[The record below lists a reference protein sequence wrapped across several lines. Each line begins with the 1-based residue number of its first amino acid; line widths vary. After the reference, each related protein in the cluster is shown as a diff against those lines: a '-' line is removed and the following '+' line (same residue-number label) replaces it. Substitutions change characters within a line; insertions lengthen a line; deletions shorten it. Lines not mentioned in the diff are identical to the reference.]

1 MIERKLS
8 VSDFKEY
15 FEKNRL
21 GRLHLPNGNWGNGMS
36 LELKELFKLMSGWK
50 IKNESEVPFEDILA
64 VIAYGSAIKYPG
76 YEMVPVTEPK
86 YWGLFGSKVETG
98 EKTKRHI
105 SPKDVD
111 FFVLTESD
119 ITRHEYIAPGLYTQD
134 FGSGGCLT
142 SVVKSGI
149 NLVNRGTSQLLKG
162 INQGDTISISA
173 MREGVPVFYNGRLDE
188 VQKRSG
194 IIRETPRRL
203 LWDENEE
210 GYLVGKIE

>member
-8 VSDFKEY
+8 VQDFKDY

-21 GRLHLPNGNWGNGMS
+21 GRLYLPNGNWGKGMS

-50 IKNESEVPFEDILA
+50 IKNESEVPFNDILA

-76 YEMVPVTEPK
+76 YEMVPITEPK
-86 YWGLFGSKVETG
+86 YLGLFGPKIETG
-98 EKTKRHI
+98 ERTKRYI
-105 SPKDVD
+105 SPRDVD

-134 FGSGGCLT
+134 LGSGGCLT

-149 NLVNRGTSQLLKG
+149 NLVNRGTSQLLNG
-162 INQGDTISISA
+162 INQGDTISVSA
-173 MREGVPVFYNGRLDE
+173 MREGVPVFYNGRLDD

-194 IIRETPRRL
+194 IARETPRRL